1 MTATTKITL
10 SPAQEIPFN
19 KLRLSQ
25 ANVRKTKAGV
35 SIDALAESISRR
47 SLLQSLTVRPV
58 LDGEG
63 QPTGTY
69 EVPAGGRRFR
79 ALELLVRQKRLAKTA
94 PVPCIVKTT
103 GTAEDDSLAE
113 NVDRE
118 PLHPL
123 DQFRAFQTLH
133 DERGQGIEEIAAA
146 FAVTPAVVRQRLKL
160 ASASPRLLD
169 LYAEDQLTLD
179 QLIAFCISGDHTRQE
194 QVWEAL
200 NQYGSTREPYA
211 IRRMLTE
218 GAVRATDK
226 RVKLVGADAYEAA
239 GGVILRDLFTEGD
252 EGLYRDPAILDRLV
266 REALDAKADEVRAEG
281 WKWVEAAPEFAYGR
295 TWSHRRIVG
304 APTPLSDEDHASRQA
319 LRSEMETLEQTWAN
333 VEELPP
339 EVNVRLGEI
348 EQALAAFENRPVAY
362 DPEEVARAGVFVSL
376 DYDGTL
382 KVERGFVRTQDESSV
397 ATPEPEAAT
406 IGASVEGG
414 AEVSGPEASEEG
426 APSPALTDPAASV
439 APVEEDEPAR
449 PLSDRLVE
457 DLTSHR
463 TIELR
468 NALAADPELAYVA
481 VLHSVVLGVFY
492 RSELDSCL
500 EIAAT
505 IGLVSPT
512 TVGITDTPAAG
523 QIESRHQCWREK
535 MPQSPQDLWAY
546 LVDLEPNSRANLL
559 AHAVGLTVNGVK
571 RGWEAATRRLT
582 HADQLAQRL
591 DLDMGR
597 HWTPTV
603 ANYLGSVTKAQILDA
618 VREAKG
624 EEVAERLS
632 GLKKAEM
639 AAAAE
644 RELEGSGWVPAVIRT
659 REAREPTLVEG
670 VASGGAFD
678 VSPPESEP
686 ETVEVAP
693 EPEPVFEPAYAYALA
708 AE

>member
-1 MTATTKITL
+1 MTATNKIVL
-10 SPAQEIPFN
+10 SPAKDIPFN
-19 KLRLSQ
+19 KLVLSQ
-25 ANVRKTKAGV
+25 SNVRRTKAGV
-35 SIDALAESISRR
+35 SVEALAESISRR

-94 PVPCIVKTT
+94 PVPCVVKTD
-103 GTAEDDSLAE
+103 GIAEEDSLAE

-123 DQFRAFQTLH
+123 DQFRAFQVLH
-133 DERGQGIEEIAAA
+133 EERGQGIEEIAAA

-160 ASASPRLLD
+160 VSASPRLLE

-179 QLIAFCISGDHTRQE
+179 HLIAFCISGDHARQE

-200 NQYGSTREPYA
+200 SHYGSSREPHA

-218 GAVRATDK
+218 GAVRPTDK
-226 RVKLVGADAYEAA
+226 RVKLVGAEAYEAA
-239 GGVILRDLFTEGD
+239 GGVILRDLFTECD
-252 EGLYRDPAILDRLV
+252 EGLYQDPAILDRLV
-266 REALDAKADEVRAEG
+266 REALDAKADEVTSEC
-281 WKWVEAAPEFAYGR
+281 WKWVEAAPEFPYGR
-295 TWSHRRIVG
+295 TWSYRRIVG
-304 APTPLSDEDHASRQA
+304 APAPLSDGEHADREA
-319 LRSEMETLEQTWAN
+319 LRTELDTLEQTWAH
-333 VEELPP
+333 VEELPSDV
-339 EVNVRLGEI
+339 EVRLAEI
-348 EQALAAFENRPVAY
+348 ECQLKAYEDRPLTY
-362 DPEEVARAGVFVSL
+362 EPDEIARAGAMITL

-382 KVERGFVRTQDESSV
+382 KVERGFVRKEDDAPQAPPS
-397 ATPEPEAAT
+397 EPEA
-406 IGASVEGG
+406 VEAIAAADGG
-414 AEVSGPEASEEG
+414 QPGVSRPVV
-426 APSPALTDPAASV
+426 PSPAEPGASAPV
-439 APVEEDEPAR
+439 APPVEEEEPPR

-463 TIELR
+463 TIVLR

-481 VLHSVVLGVFY
+481 VLHAVVLGVFY

-500 EIAAT
+500 EIAAS

-512 TVGITDTPAAG
+512 AVGITDTAAAG

-535 MPQSPQDLWAY
+535 LPHAPQDLWAY

-603 ANYLGSVTKAQILDA
+603 AGYLGAVTKAQILEA

-624 EEVAERLS
+624 EEAALRLS

-639 AAAAE
+639 AQVAE
-644 RELEGSGWVPAVIRT
+644 RELEGSGWVPPVIRT
-659 REAREPTLVEG
+659 PPASSDEVSIEAVVAEPDAVT
-670 VASGGAFD
+670 
-678 VSPPESEP
+678 
-686 ETVEVAP
+686 VAP
-693 EPEPVFEPAYAYALA
+693 EPKSDPEPVFEPAYAYPLA